1 MEASSSYEFYKFKVH
16 CEMRKKVEGD
26 LRGGGR

>member
-1 MEASSSYEFYKFKVH
+1 MIKSAKETLELCFHREAFL

-26 LRGGGR
+26 R